1 MSVHHSG
8 MTPTEVRLG
17 VLRNGYHPTP
27 LNFKIPVRSG
37 WQNGFDLNEDQIKG
51 WAETW
56 PNATNTGILTRFTPC
71 VDLDLLH
78 PELVEALV
86 DHVHDQWIDRG
97 PILRRVGKA
106 PKLLIPFR
114 GATPFKKITRDLIAP
129 DGSEQKIE
137 FLADGQQ
144 FAAFGMHPD
153 TNKPYSWHGNY
164 SPLTVIHDDLP
175 YIHQEQAERLVDEL
189 VAICERFGYQLKSKQ
204 KTSGDGPNEKSHR
217 ERSYE
222 GTNWSRIFTGD
233 PVDHDM
239 LRDMAMS
246 LMVGGL
252 SDGCTY
258 NILYARITTAQ
269 GVDEER
275 RSKRLKEL
283 PDIIKSAR
291 AKMSKPELPLPWI
304 ITKEWDDVAPPDP
317 EYTMPDRVPRH
328 HVTLFSGEGA
338 AGKSTI
344 GLHLAAAHAYGGP
357 WLNAMPIKGPA
368 IFIDCEDGVSIIHRR
383 LYAVAQYY
391 GCKFKH
397 LIEGG
402 LHLLSLA
409 GEDAVMATATRGNK
423 VEPTPLYSKILQ
435 AASDIKP
442 QTIVIA
448 SSANVYAGSEI
459 DRAQVNQFVLGLLV
473 KIAIAADGSV
483 ILISHPS
490 LTGMNSGSGISGSTQ
505 WHNAVRGRMY
515 LKGIKPD
522 DGDEQPD
529 SDLRVLEFKKIN
541 MGRSRPPS
549 RCAGRTACSCRT
561 AVAPASTIS
570 RATPGPKRCSSR
582 SCTASMPRTAP
593 SAPIGHPPT
602 PR

>member
-1 MSVHHSG
+1 
-8 MTPTEVRLG
+8 
-17 VLRNGYHPTP
+17 
-27 LNFKIPVRSG
+27 
-37 WQNGFDLNEDQIKG
+37 
-51 WAETW
+51 
-56 PNATNTGILTRFTPC
+56 
-71 VDLDLLH
+71 
-78 PELVEALV
+78 
-86 DHVHDQWIDRG
+86 
-97 PILRRVGKA
+97 
-106 PKLLIPFR
+106 
-114 GATPFKKITRDLIAP
+114 
-129 DGSEQKIE
+129 
-137 FLADGQQ
+137 
-144 FAAFGMHPD
+144 MHPD

-317 EYTMPDRVPRH
+317 EYTVPDRVPRH

-529 SDLRVLEFKKIN
+529 SDLRVLEFKKNQYGPVTSTITLRWKDGMFLPDSSGSSLDN
-541 MGRSRPPS
+541 LARDARAEEVFIALMHRFNAENRPVSPNRSSTYAPVIFAGQPEAKDAGLTKKHLEEAMERLFQRKKIRHVTWGPPS
-549 RCAGRTACSCRT
+549 KPRSSIVINEG
-561 AVAPASTIS
+561 ST
-570 RATPGPKRCSSR
+570 
-582 SCTASMPRTAP
+582 
-593 SAPIGHPPT
+593 
-602 PR
+602 